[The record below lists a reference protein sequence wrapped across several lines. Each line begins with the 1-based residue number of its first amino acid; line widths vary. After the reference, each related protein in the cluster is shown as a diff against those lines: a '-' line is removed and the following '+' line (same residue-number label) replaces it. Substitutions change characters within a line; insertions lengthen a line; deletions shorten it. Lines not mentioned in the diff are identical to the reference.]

1 MFELPSWLR
10 PRSPN
15 TSDAVP
21 GRLALSSSFSWQNP
35 AWSPDGRTLSLTR
48 FERYNEGASAAYTYV
63 IGGELTEIASDAIT
77 QPGSCWHL
85 NGGIIM
91 SRTVP
96 TGEDNIWSW
105 EPRAGLLRLLKIPG
119 HVLSEP
125 SWAPD
130 GRTFCF
136 EAHKLDVDVVGH
148 GRIGIARGA
157 TVEWITPEW
166 QECRQ
171 PNWDW
176 KSNYIVYQ
184 RSMNLGGDDWQ
195 LFIQSPTASAVPL
208 SIGAGTDATWTAQGH
223 ILASRDDGLVAINV
237 DTCEALRSRSL
248 QASAYAGAPSMSP
261 DEKWIAFEAADC
273 DPDGGPGTYIVIRPM

>member
-1 MFELPSWLR
+1 MMFELPSWLR

-15 TSDAVP
+15 MSDVVP

-48 FERYNEGASAAYTYV
+48 FERYSEGASAAYTYV

-77 QPGSCWHL
+77 QPGSCWHPT
-85 NGGIIM
+85 GGIIM
-91 SRTVP
+91 SRTIF

-105 EPRAGLLRLLKIPG
+105 EPHVGLVRSLRIPG
-119 HVLSEP
+119 HALYEP
-125 SWAPD
+125 SWAVD

-136 EAHKLDVDVVGH
+136 EAHPSEFEGC
-148 GRIGIARGA
+148 GRIGIARGD
-157 TVEWITPEW
+157 TVEWVTPEG
-166 QECRQ
+166 QDCRQ

-176 KSNYIVYQ
+176 RSNCIVYQ
-184 RSMNLGGDDWQ
+184 RLMAGTVDDWQ
-195 LFIQSPTASAVPL
+195 LFVQAPHASAPPR
-208 SIGAGTDATWTAQGH
+208 SIGAGTDATWTPKGH

-248 QASAYAGAPSMSP
+248 QASAYAGAPSMSQ
-261 DEKWIAFEAADC
+261 DEKWIAFEAADH
-273 DPDGGPGTYIVIRPM
+273 DPDGGPGTYIVVRPM